1 MKAIILAGG
10 KGTRLRTVVNDR
22 PKPMAIVNGKP
33 FLEYLIINLKR
44 KGIKDIILSVG
55 FMYENIKE
63 FFGDGKNMGVKITYS
78 VESTALG
85 TGGAIINCKELL
97 DSGEDVI
104 VLNGDTY
111 FDIDFERLIESHKN
125 KSVML
130 SMALRE
136 VEDITRYGAV
146 EFDKNNYVTNFIE
159 KDKESISKYINGGI
173 YIINSKLLDE
183 YKNESVIS
191 FENDIIPYI
200 IKKSKINVELF
211 NNYFIDIGIPNDYY
225 KFCRDIEEVK
235 I

>member
-63 FFGDGKNMGVKITYS
+63 FFGDGKNIGVKITYS

-85 TGGAIINCKELL
+85 TGGAIIKCKELL

-159 KDKESISKYINGGI
+159 KGKESISKYINGGI

-235 I
+235 E